1 MPPGSYRRKLAY
13 ERRKIMPTILTLD
26 LPTLHRRFIGFDD
39 IFQELER
46 TFQTA
51 GKQDNYPPHNV
62 IKTGENQFHLEL
74 AVAGFDEN
82 ELDVSISNRVLR
94 IEGKRER
101 DDDEHRQY
109 LHRGIASRDFD
120 RTFPLADNVEVRGVT
135 VRNGIMT
142 VSLELIVPEEEKAK
156 KIAITFAK

>member
-1 MPPGSYRRKLAY
+1 
-13 ERRKIMPTILTLD
+13 MPTILTLD

-62 IKTGENQFHLEL
+62 IKTGENQFQLEL
-74 AVAGFDEN
+74 AVAGFNED
-82 ELDVSISNRVLR
+82 ELDVSLQNRVLR
-94 IEGKRER
+94 IEGKRHR
-101 DDDEHRQY
+101 DDAVDEVQY
-109 LHRGIASRDFD
+109 LHRGIASRDFE
-120 RTFPLADNVEVRGVT
+120 RTFPLNDNVEVRSVT
-135 VRNGIMT
+135 VKNGIMT
-142 VSLELIVPEEEKAK
+142 VNLEMVIPESEKAK

>member
-1 MPPGSYRRKLAY
+1 MPPGSYRYKLAY

-62 IKTGENQFHLEL
+62 IKTGENQFQLEL
-74 AVAGFDEN
+74 VVAGFDEN
-82 ELDVSISNRVLR
+82 
-94 IEGKRER
+94 
-101 DDDEHRQY
+101 
-109 LHRGIASRDFD
+109 
-120 RTFPLADNVEVRGVT
+120 
-135 VRNGIMT
+135 
-142 VSLELIVPEEEKAK
+142 
-156 KIAITFAK
+156 